1 VSIVT
6 HNNLRYTEESVH
18 ILSKLFSCL
27 QISDLIDRFRSQMR
41 STKVVSG
48 RNVNSRSSLRRLRL
62 EELELRLT
70 MIAEGGTYSIDT
82 VLDTSALLGS
92 ITAQADWGD
101 GTRTPI
107 AVSPSPAVG
116 PLRVRFDYS
125 LDATQFFNTAEK
137 RDSLQVAADIV
148 LSRFSDTLTAITPSG
163 TNTWQAVLFNPSA
176 LGQISIP
183 NLTIAANELVVYVGA
198 RSIGGI
204 TVALGGSGGS
214 SSSGTTPWVQTVTG
228 RGQAGT
234 LSAIPTDTSPWG
246 GSITVDPNVKW
257 HFGPTTE
264 GLDPDEYDF
273 LTAVSHEFMHVLGF
287 GITFR
292 PFGNTSSW
300 DRYVSGGN
308 FVGPASVAANGG
320 SAVPLDGDL
329 IHWREGTQSAG
340 QETLMDP
347 SINSRGIRKL
357 PTPLDIA
364 GLSDLGWTL
373 ITQQVQVSGSKTY
386 GDDGN
391 FPVEVILTGSRAGA
405 KTTPLGTVSVTNVA
419 PTLNPRGNSTG
430 QVTVPVSIVDL
441 GVFQDTGFG
450 ATETFQYDI
459 NWGDGTAADTGAA
472 TVDRIGSAG
481 VATIGSFDGTHTFA
495 RAGNYTVRYR
505 ITDDNGGLAEQTFSV
520 QINPPP
526 ELKLSISTTEIKENA
541 GANAATLVIES
552 LGLDNSQSITL
563 QLNSSDPSEATVPAT
578 VTIPAGA
585 TSVSVAISA
594 VDDTLLDGSQSV
606 QFTAQ
611 LGSLVSL
618 PASIQV
624 LDHETVS
631 LALNVTQVRED
642 GGPGAAVLRVGRS
655 NTDNAS
661 SLDVQ
666 LSSTNPSIATIPNL
680 VTIPADAASID
691 VSVTVIDD
699 SIRDGNQNVS
709 FNAAAINYVGSSTTL
724 NVLDYEPLQWVEQ
737 GIAFA
742 ESPTS
747 QAQSIT
753 IRLPAPAPDEGVTL
767 NFLADTEGQ
776 LQFPLQVFIPAGQT
790 MASVSVSAV
799 NDTLAESLKTVKLI
813 ASGPGFDSAS
823 ISISISDD
831 DRSIWTNSENVF
843 DVNGDGSVDPI
854 DVLQIINFIKRSGTG
869 TLATT
874 RDPLGPPFIDI
885 NGNGSIE
892 PLDVLLVI
900 NFLTRRARH
909 I

>member
-1 VSIVT
+1 M
-6 HNNLRYTEESVH
+6 L
-18 ILSKLFSCL
+18 ILPILFSWI
-27 QISDLIDRFRSQMR
+27 QIRDLLNRFRWHLR
-41 STKVVSG
+41 SCKVASG
-48 RNVNSRSSLRRLRL
+48 RKINTSTRTNYRRLAH
-62 EELELRLT
+62 EALELRLA
-70 MIAEGGTYSIDT
+70 MIVEGSTFAIDT

-107 AVSPSPAVG
+107 AVSPAPAVG

-125 LDATQFFNTAEK
+125 LDISQFFNTAEK
-137 RDSLQVAADIV
+137 RDILQVAADIV
-148 LSRFSDTLTAITPSG
+148 LSRFSDSLAAITPSG
-163 TNTWQAVLFNPSA
+163 TNIWQAVLFNPSG

-198 RSIGGI
+198 RPIGGQ

-214 SSSGTTPWVQTVTG
+214 SSSGTTPWVQAVTG
-228 RGQAGT
+228 RGQAGA

-287 GITFR
+287 GITFK

-308 FVGPASVAANGG
+308 FFGPASVATNGG
-320 SAVPLDGDL
+320 AAVPLDGDL
-329 IHWREGTQSAG
+329 LHWREGTQSAG

-357 PTPLDIA
+357 PTPLDFA
-364 GLSDLGWTL
+364 GLSDLGWSV
-373 ITQQVQVSGSKTY
+373 ITQQVRVTGSKAY

-405 KTTPLGTVSVTNVA
+405 KSTPLGTVSVTNVA
-419 PTLNPRGNSTG
+419 PTLNPRGNSIG
-430 QVTVPVSIVDL
+430 QANVPVSIVDL
-441 GVFQDTGFG
+441 GVFQDQGFG
-450 ATETFQYDI
+450 TTETFRYEI
-459 NWGDGTAADTGAA
+459 NWGDGTAPDTGAA
-472 TVDRIGSAG
+472 TVDQIGSAG
-481 VATIGSFDGTHTFA
+481 VATLGSFDGLHTFA
-495 RAGNYTVRYR
+495 QAGNYTVRFR
-505 ITDDNGGLAEQTFSV
+505 VSDDNGGLADQSFSI

-526 ELKLSISTTEIKENA
+526 ELKLSISQTEIKENA
-541 GANAATLVIES
+541 GDNAATLLIES
-552 LGLDNSQSITL
+552 FGLDNSQSITL
-563 QLNSSDPSEATVPAT
+563 QLVSSDPSEATLPT
-578 VTIPAGA
+578 SITIPAGA

-594 VDDTLLDGSQSV
+594 VDDTLLDGTQRV

-642 GGPGAAVLRVGRS
+642 GGPGAAVLRVTRS
-655 NTDNAS
+655 NTDNTS
-661 SLDVQ
+661 PLDVQ
-666 LSSTNPSIATIPNL
+666 LSSSNLSIATIPTL
-680 VTIPADAASID
+680 VTIPANAASLD

-709 FNAAAINYVGSSTTL
+709 FDAAAINYVGSSATL

-742 ESPTS
+742 ESSTS

-753 IRLPAPAPDEGVTL
+753 IRLPAPAPDAGVTL
-767 NFLADTEGQ
+767 NFVADMENQ
-776 LQFPLQVFIPAGQT
+776 LQFPSQVFVAGGQFAAT
-790 MASVSVSAV
+790 VSVSAI
-799 NDTLAESLKTVKLI
+799 NDTFAESLKTVKLI

-823 ISISISDD
+823 ISISLTDD

-854 DVLQIINFIKRSGTG
+854 DVLQIINFIKRSGTS
-869 TLATT
+869 TLPAT
-874 RDPLGPPFIDI
+874 RNPLGPPFIDV

-892 PLDVLLVI
+892 PVDVLLVI
-900 NFLTRRARH
+900 NFLTRRARQQ
-909 I
+909 